1 MSAIK
6 NNKECNYAFE
16 FFISLLNV
24 LVCCGWKSYYVQG
37 VTRNMAVGEYF
48 KMSSFIIF

>member
-6 NNKECNYAFE
+6 NIKECNYAFE

-24 LVCCGWKSYYVQG
+24 LGLLWLEVLVCTMYYPLVL
-37 VTRNMAVGEYF
+37 
-48 KMSSFIIF
+48 